1 MASRI
6 KDFPFVR
13 SFFRFRPHDGPRLI
27 WIKAPKRH
35 IAFHECEFV
44 SFGRI
49 APMAEKFD
57 STRRAFLAMAAAGG
71 ALATLPAQDA
81 RAAQGAPVRTNAR
94 VVIIGAGAAGS
105 ALANRLRRR
114 LEGAD
119 ITIVDPSVQH
129 VYQPGMTLVAA
140 GLKPAGYVTSQTTD
154 WIPAGVRLLAERV
167 ALVDG
172 EAQTVATESGTVLDY
187 DFLVLA
193 PGLVL
198 DHDAIEGFSLDMV
211 GQNGI
216 GALYA
221 GPQYA
226 EATWAAASHFVE
238 NGGRGIFTRPATEM
252 KCAGAPLKHTFL
264 IDDRL
269 RRAENRQNAE
279 VIYAAPQGSLFG
291 VPIVAEKVRML
302 FGERGIETQME
313 RTLTAIDADRKIA
326 TFQTANGPV
335 DEGYDYLHVIPPQRA
350 PDFVVQSGLHWAD
363 RWVGEGWAEVDPHTL
378 RHARYDNI
386 FAAGDIAGVPK
397 GKTAASAK
405 FQVPVVEDHLVAAIE
420 GREGTASYDGYTS
433 CPMITRI
440 GRAMLIEFDYN
451 NNLVPS
457 FPGVIAPL
465 EELWISWLMKEVALK
480 ATYNAMLRGMA

>member
-1 MASRI
+1 MSR
-6 KDFPFVR
+6 D
-13 SFFRFRPHDGPRLI
+13 
-27 WIKAPKRH
+27 
-35 IAFHECEFV
+35 
-44 SFGRI
+44 
-49 APMAEKFD
+49 FD
-57 STRRAFLAMAAAGG
+57 STRRAFLALAAAGG
-71 ALATLPAQDA
+71 ALAALPSTDA
-81 RAAQGAPVRTNAR
+81 SAAVSGPPVQTSAK

-105 ALANRLRRR
+105 ALANRLRNR
-114 LEGAD
+114 LEGAE
-119 ITIVDPSVQH
+119 ITIVDPRAQH
-129 VYQPGMTLVAA
+129 LYQPGLTLVAA
-140 GLKPAGYVTSQTTD
+140 GLKPADYVVSQTTD
-154 WIPAGVRLLAERV
+154 WLPGGVRLVPEYV
-167 ALVDG
+167 AMVDA
-172 EAQTVATESGTVLDY
+172 EAQTVATEAGTVLDY

-221 GPQYA
+221 GPEYA
-226 EATWAAASHFVE
+226 ARTWEAASHFVE

-269 RRAENRQNAE
+269 RRAGNRENAE

-302 FGERGIETQME
+302 FGDRGIETQME
-313 RTLTAIDADRKIA
+313 RTLTAIDADSKIA
-326 TFQTANGPV
+326 TFQTADGAV
-335 DEGYDYLHVIPPQRA
+335 EEGYDYLHVIPPQRA
-350 PDFVVQSGLHWAD
+350 PEFVVQSDLHWAD
-363 RWVGEGWAEVDPHTL
+363 RWVGQGWAEVDPATL
-378 RHARYDNI
+378 RHLRYPNI

-405 FQVPVVEDHLVAAIE
+405 WQVPVVEDHLVAATQ
-420 GREGTASYDGYTS
+420 GREGTASYNGYTS

-451 NNLVPS
+451 NDLTPS